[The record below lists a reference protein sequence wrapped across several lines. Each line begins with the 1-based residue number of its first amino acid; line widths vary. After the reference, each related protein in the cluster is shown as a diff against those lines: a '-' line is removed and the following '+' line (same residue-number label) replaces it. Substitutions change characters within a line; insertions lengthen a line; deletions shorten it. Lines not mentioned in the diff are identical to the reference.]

1 MTELHFLVDLVVA
14 VLAAF
19 CGGLIV
25 QRLGLPVILGYLLAG
40 VVIGPFTPGLT
51 IDEQSVRL
59 VADIGVAFLLFALGT
74 EFSVAELRRMG
85 RSAGLGG
92 GMQVI
97 VTMLLGVPL
106 APLFGAT
113 HLQGIYLGT
122 LLALSSTVVTL
133 KVLMTQGQLQSLP
146 GKVALGITVAQ
157 DIAMLPLMIVLPSAI
172 GGSGVD
178 LANLGITVLKA
189 SAVLLGSYLVAA
201 RAAPWVLQQV
211 AIPATRELFLLG
223 VVSLALGTALLTQLI
238 GLSLAFGAFVAG
250 LVLAESRYRTQAVAE
265 ALPIRDLF
273 TSLFFVSVGMLINP
287 GQLLAHA
294 GQVALLSAVAVFGK
308 FLIVA
313 LILIALG
320 LPGRIAIIAGLSLAQ
335 IGEFSFVLARVGVD
349 SRAIPSSLFDLTL
362 GTALVSIVA
371 APFLLRLAPLLEAA
385 GRRIPRMRTRFE
397 EKATAPIEADRLSEH
412 TVICG
417 FGRVGSHLAHA
428 LTRRGRS
435 FLVIEYNPEI
445 VSRLEAQ
452 AVPVVYGD
460 ASNPAV
466 LERAHLHEAVL
477 LAVLLPDPAA
487 TELTV
492 RRAREHSPDL
502 DIIARANSREQV
514 ARLRA
519 AGATEVVQPEFEA
532 GIEVIRHAL
541 QRYGITG
548 AELDRDAADHRAAFY
563 QGTRDES

>member
-1 MTELHFLVDLVVA
+1 
-14 VLAAF
+14 
-19 CGGLIV
+19 
-25 QRLGLPVILGYLLAG
+25 
-40 VVIGPFTPGLT
+40 VIGPFTPGLT
-51 IDEQSVRL
+51 IDEHSVRL

-74 EFSVAELRRMG
+74 EFSAAELRRMG

-92 GMQVI
+92 GIQVL

-106 APLFGAT
+106 APLLGAT
-113 HLQGIYLGT
+113 HLQGLYLGA

-133 KVLMTQGQLQSLP
+133 KVLMTHAQLQSLP
-146 GKVALGITVAQ
+146 GKVALGITVTQ

-178 LANLGITVLKA
+178 LPNLAITVIKA
-189 SAVLLGSYLVAA
+189 SAVLLGSYLIAA
-201 RAAPWVLQQV
+201 RVAPWVLAQV

-294 GQVALLSAVAVFGK
+294 AQVGLLSAVVVPGK

-313 LILIALG
+313 LILIGLG
-320 LPGRIAIIAGLSLAQ
+320 LPGRVAIIAGLSLAQ

-349 SRAIPSSLFDLTL
+349 SHAIPSSLFDLTL
-362 GTALVSIVA
+362 GTALVSLVA
-371 APFLLRLAPLLEAA
+371 APFLLRLAPSLEAA
-385 GRRIPRMRTRFE
+385 GRRIPFLRTRFE
-397 EKATAPIEADRLSEH
+397 HQPRGQIESDGLHGHS
-412 TVICG
+412 VICG
-417 FGRVGSHLAHA
+417 YGRVGSHLAHA
-428 LTRRGRS
+428 LARRGAS

-445 VSRLEAQ
+445 IGRLEERG
-452 AVPVVYGD
+452 VPVVYGD
-460 ASNPAV
+460 ASNPTV
-466 LERAHLHEAVL
+466 LEQAHLRDAVL
-477 LAVLLPDPAA
+477 LAVLLPEPAA
-487 TELTV
+487 AELTV

-514 ARLRA
+514 NRLRA

-532 GIEVIRHAL
+532 GLEVIRHAL

-548 AELDRDAADHRAAFY
+548 AELARDAADHRADFY
-563 QGTRDES
+563 QGTGDER